1 MRKIGLVIREI
12 TIPFLVF
19 ILFIVMNLI
28 TFWFYDDSRQYEM
41 GSQLYIIFMECVCVG
56 ILLLLYRYGFK
67 MMVKEF
73 FDIKAVSRKNVVC
86 LLLFV
91 PGYYVLMQKITF
103 LLCKDTLVYDNNAEI
118 LTYGQ
123 LIIYS
128 LMAIT
133 VAPVF
138 EEVTMRLGM
147 IGYAKTKLGKVY
159 GLFLSSAIFSAIHEG
174 NRARHMVIFLDA
186 FLLGSILLVSGS
198 IIYTILFHLCINWTI
213 FVLAIADKFVSN
225 LNGMP
230 EGYLADAS
238 WGGVV
243 LVKDGLFWTLIAIS
257 TFSVFLWGY
266 WRKKGKTNEILLYK
280 TT

>member
-198 IIYTILFHLCINWTI
+198 IIYTILFHLFINWTI
-213 FVLAIADKFVSN
+213 FVLAIADKFISN
-225 LNGMP
+225 LRGMP
-230 EGYLADAS
+230 EGYLADGK
-238 WGGVV
+238 WGVI
-243 LVKDGLFWTLIAIS
+243 LVNDSLFWTLIAIS
-257 TFSVFLWGY
+257 IFSVFLWGY
-266 WRKKGKTNEILLYK
+266 WRKKLQTMKGGLQL
-280 TT
+280 